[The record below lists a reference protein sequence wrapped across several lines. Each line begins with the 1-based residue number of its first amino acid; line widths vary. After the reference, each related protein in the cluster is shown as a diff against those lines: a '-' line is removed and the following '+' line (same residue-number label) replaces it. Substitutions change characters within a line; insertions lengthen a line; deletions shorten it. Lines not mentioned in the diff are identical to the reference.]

1 MKKILFVLVLFMV
14 GFLSLNAQS
23 TLTVT
28 TNKVTI
34 ATPANSTG
42 TFNIISNTNWVATSS
57 QSWLTVLVRLFY
69 TQNGQNYVTN
79 SYSGIA
85 PDLGAFE
92 VLQNF
97 ANGSGEAWV
106 TLTAQANT
114 SGVGRTATITIMG
127 TGVSSQTVTVTQGT
141 VVPPPSVPATIYSY
155 NKK

>member
-1 MKKILFVLVLFMV
+1 V
-14 GFLSLNAQS
+14 SHAQS

-57 QSWLTVLVRLFY
+57 QTWITVLVKLFY
-69 TQNGQNYVTN
+69 TQNGQNYVTIP
-79 SYSGIA
+79 YSGSA

-92 VLQNF
+92 VLQQY
-97 ANGSGEAWV
+97 ANGSGQAWV

-114 SGVGRTATITIMG
+114 SGVGRTATITITG
-127 TGVSSQTVTVTQGT
+127 TGVSPQTVTVTQGT